1 MKTVIN
7 HLPFSEVPKIPRGR
21 GIVNHLIASKKI
33 GARNI
38 HSGIT
43 FIPPKTSV
51 PEHSH
56 NTEEQVTII
65 KGALKIILNGDQEVI
80 CNSYDSTFI
89 SSKPTRPRSSILGW
103 DTDST
108 NLSAIASASVFNGA
122 GKNSLGA
129 YLFSR
134 TLPGSIRRPFS

>member
-21 GIVNHLIASKKI
+21 GIVNHLIASKQI

-43 FIPPKTSV
+43 FLPPNTSV
-51 PEHSH
+51 PDHSH
-56 NTEEQVTII
+56 NTEEQVTVI
-65 KGALKIILNGDQEVI
+65 KGSLKIILNGDQEVI

-89 SSKPTRPRSSILGW
+89 SSNVQHELIN
-103 DTDST
+103 DTDEEVHA
-108 NLSAIASASVFNGA
+108 LIIYGSADVTRTFTGTGETVKIGSDKDNFF
-122 GKNSLGA
+122 GKK
-129 YLFSR
+129 
-134 TLPGSIRRPFS
+134 

>member
-21 GIVNHLIASKKI
+21 GIVNHLIASKHI

-43 FIPPKTSV
+43 FIPPNTSV
-51 PEHSH
+51 PDHSH
-56 NTEEQVTII
+56 NTEEQVTVI
-65 KGALKIILNGDQEVI
+65 KGSLKIILNGDQEVI

-89 SSKPTRPRSSILGW
+89 SSNVQHELIN
-103 DTDST
+103 DTDKEVHA
-108 NLSAIASASVFNGA
+108 LIIYGSADVTRTFTGTGETVKIGSDKDNFI
-122 GKNSLGA
+122 GKK
-129 YLFSR
+129 
-134 TLPGSIRRPFS
+134 

>member
-7 HLPFSEVPKIPRGR
+7 HLPFSEIPKIPRGR

-51 PEHSH
+51 PDHFH

-65 KGALKIILNGDQEVI
+65 KGALKIIFNGDQEVI

-89 SSKPTRPRSSILGW
+89 SSNVQHELIN
-103 DTDST
+103 DTDEEVHA
-108 NLSAIASASVFNGA
+108 LIIYGSADVTRTFTGTGETVKIGSDKDNFF
-122 GKNSLGA
+122 GKK
-129 YLFSR
+129 
-134 TLPGSIRRPFS
+134 

>member
-21 GIVNHLIASKKI
+21 GIVNHLIASKQI

-43 FIPPKTSV
+43 FIPPNTSV
-51 PEHSH
+51 PDHSH
-56 NTEEQVTII
+56 NTEEQVTVI
-65 KGALKIILNGDQEVI
+65 KGSLKIILNGDQEVI

-89 SSKPTRPRSSILGW
+89 SSNVQHELIN
-103 DTDST
+103 DTDEEVHA
-108 NLSAIASASVFNGA
+108 LIIYGSADVTRTFTGTGETVKIGSDKDNFT
-122 GKNSLGA
+122 GKE
-129 YLFSR
+129 
-134 TLPGSIRRPFS
+134 

>member
-21 GIVNHLIASKKI
+21 GIVNHLIASKQI

-43 FIPPKTSV
+43 FIPPNTSV
-51 PEHSH
+51 PDHSH
-56 NTEEQVTII
+56 NTEEQVTVI
-65 KGALKIILNGDQEVI
+65 KGSLKIILNGDQEVI

-89 SSKPTRPRSSILGW
+89 SSNVQHELIN
-103 DTDST
+103 DTDKEVHA
-108 NLSAIASASVFNGA
+108 LIIYGSADVTRTFTETGETVKIGSDKDNFT
-122 GKNSLGA
+122 GKK
-129 YLFSR
+129 
-134 TLPGSIRRPFS
+134 

>member
-1 MKTVIN
+1 MKKVVN
-7 HLPFSEVPKIPRGR
+7 HLPFSEVPRITRGR
-21 GIVNHLIASKKI
+21 GIVNHLISSKKI

-51 PEHSH
+51 PDHYH

-65 KGALKIILNGDQEVI
+65 KGSLKIILNGDQEVI

-89 SSKPTRPRSSILGW
+89 SSNVQHELINDTGEDVHAFIIYGSVDVTRTFTETGETVKIGSDKDNFI
-103 DTDST
+103 
-108 NLSAIASASVFNGA
+108 
-122 GKNSLGA
+122 GKK
-129 YLFSR
+129 
-134 TLPGSIRRPFS
+134 

>member
-21 GIVNHLIASKKI
+21 GIDNHLIASKKI

-43 FIPPKTSV
+43 FFPPNTSV
-51 PEHSH
+51 PDHSH
-56 NTEEQVTII
+56 NTEEQVTVI
-65 KGALKIILNGDQEVI
+65 KGSLKIILNGDEEVI

-89 SSKPTRPRSSILGW
+89 SSNVQHELIN
-103 DTDST
+103 DTDEEVHA
-108 NLSAIASASVFNGA
+108 LIIYGSADVTRTFTGTGETVKIGSDKDNFT
-122 GKNSLGA
+122 GKK
-129 YLFSR
+129 
-134 TLPGSIRRPFS
+134 

>member
-1 MKTVIN
+1 MKTFIN
-7 HLPFSEVPKIPRGR
+7 HLPFPEVPRISRGL
-21 GIVNHLIASKKI
+21 GIVNHLIACKKI

-51 PEHSH
+51 PDHSH

-80 CNSYDSTFI
+80 CNTYDSTFI
-89 SSKPTRPRSSILGW
+89 SSNVKHELIN
-103 DTDST
+103 DTDEEVHA
-108 NLSAIASASVFNGA
+108 LIIYGSVDVTRTFTETGETVKIGSDKDNFT
-122 GKNSLGA
+122 GKK
-129 YLFSR
+129 
-134 TLPGSIRRPFS
+134 

>member
-43 FIPPKTSV
+43 FIPPNTSV
-51 PEHSH
+51 PDHSH
-56 NTEEQVTII
+56 NTEEQVTVI
-65 KGALKIILNGDQEVI
+65 KGSLKIILNGDQEVI

-89 SSKPTRPRSSILGW
+89 SSNVQHELIN
-103 DTDST
+103 DTDEEVHA
-108 NLSAIASASVFNGA
+108 LIIYGSADVTRTFTETGETVKIGSDKDNFI
-122 GKNSLGA
+122 GKK
-129 YLFSR
+129 
-134 TLPGSIRRPFS
+134 